1 MEDSTSLSSSWGD
14 LYEMRTLKTA
24 GLELLKHALAQS
36 PPSRELITV
45 SDRLSVV
52 ASSDTELHYYSAPS
66 SPVQPETQ
74 EPEESTKSK
83 KNPDDMSTEC
93 QYTTAPSSP
102 EKTNPIKIPEES
114 LTEPTKPRKKGKSM
128 SPKLQYA
135 TAPSSPTV
143 CKSKSRPESPQELEN
158 ESAKLQPPSP
168 KLAAA
173 SSFESLAV
181 PDSESEFVL
190 YVYDRRVTKQLAF
203 MAAVL
208 ELQNTIETKEGLKDL
223 ISQQRWFEKQWSPPP
238 QRKTKPGD
246 KGKDDTKYSLPPPPQ
261 RHKTKPG
268 DKVKDDTK
276 YSTPSPQ
283 RRKTKPGDKV
293 KDDSTPSPQRRKTKP
308 GDKVKDGTKY
318 FVARTVTEKRE
329 MKMLDNVLHGRT
341 FLEVLWMMFDRGAK
355 GQKQ

>member
-1 MEDSTSLSSSWGD
+1 MEDPTSLSSSWGD
-14 LYEMRTLKTA
+14 LYEMRALKTA
-24 GLELLKHALAQS
+24 GLELLKYTLAQS
-36 PPSRELITV
+36 PASKELITV

-52 ASSDTELHYYSAPS
+52 ASSDTELPYYSAPS

-74 EPEESTKSK
+74 EPEESAKSK
-83 KNPDDMSTEC
+83 KNLDDMSTEC

-102 EKTNPIKIPEES
+102 EKTNTIKIPEES

-158 ESAKLQPPSP
+158 ELPKLQIKRPPSP

-181 PDSESEFVL
+181 PDNESNKKEFVL
-190 YVYDRRVTKQLAF
+190 YVYDRRMTKQLAF
-203 MAAVL
+203 MAGVL

-223 ISQQRWFEKQWSPPP
+223 ISQQRWFEKMWSPPP
-238 QRKTKPGD
+238 QR
-246 KGKDDTKYSLPPPPQ
+246 
-261 RHKTKPG
+261 KTKPG

-293 KDDSTPSPQRRKTKP
+293 KDD
-308 GDKVKDGTKY
+308 TKY
-318 FVARTVTEKRE
+318 FIARTVTEKRE
-329 MKMLDNVLHGRT
+329 MKMLDNVFHGRA
-341 FLEVLWMMFDRGAK
+341 FLEVLWMIFDCEAEK
-355 GQKQ
+355 QKQ

>member
-1 MEDSTSLSSSWGD
+1 MEDPTSLSSSWGD

-24 GLELLKHALAQS
+24 GLQLLKRTLAQS
-36 PPSRELITV
+36 PASRELITV

-74 EPEESTKSK
+74 KPEESAKSK
-83 KNPDDMSTEC
+83 KNLDDMSTEC

-102 EKTNPIKIPEES
+102 EKANPIKIPEES
-114 LTEPTKPRKKGKSM
+114 LTEPTKPKKKGRSM

-143 CKSKSRPESPQELEN
+143 CKSKSRRESPQELEN

-246 KGKDDTKYSLPPPPQ
+246 KGKDDTKCSLPPPQ
-261 RHKTKPG
+261 RRKTKPG

-276 YSTPSPQ
+276 YSLPPPQ
-283 RRKTKPGDKV
+283 RHKTKPGDRV
-293 KDDSTPSPQRRKTKP
+293 KGDTKR
-308 GDKVKDGTKY
+308 
-318 FVARTVTEKRE
+318 FIARTVTEKRE
-329 MKMLDNVLHGRT
+329 MKMLDNVFHGRT
-341 FLEVLWMMFDRGAK
+341 FLEVLWMLFDREANR
-355 GQKQ
+355 QKQ